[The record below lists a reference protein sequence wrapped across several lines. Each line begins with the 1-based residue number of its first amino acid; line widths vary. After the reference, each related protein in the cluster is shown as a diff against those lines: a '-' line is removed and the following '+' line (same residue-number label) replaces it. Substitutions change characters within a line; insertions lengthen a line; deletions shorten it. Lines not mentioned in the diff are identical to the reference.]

1 MNTRFFLIAA
11 AALTLAA
18 CDNNDPEVQN
28 DPNEIRLYSEFASPA
43 VTGTTRAPQGSSDN
57 LQNQQFVDGTAI
69 SVQVTDNAT
78 SGAITY
84 GLALYTA
91 NGSGQLTKSEGG
103 PQYFPASGSN
113 IDIYAYHPAGAG
125 GELGA
130 FAVQTDQSST
140 ANYIASDLMWASLT
154 NVSRTADAC
163 TLPFSHKLSR
173 VNVHLVKGTGV
184 EDSEINAATITLK
197 DVIYKGTFTA
207 STGTFTAAA
216 ADNAENKSDIT
227 IATNAGSTTT
237 HSAVIVPQTVAGK
250 TFAVT
255 IGSTV
260 KEYTIGSGITYAE
273 GMQYTY
279 TFTVNKT
286 GLTVTSTI
294 TDWGDPDGWDD
305 PGNPTSGDPEAGTI
319 LQF

>member
-1 MNTRFFLIAA
+1 MFIMNTRFFLIAA

-18 CDNNDPEVQN
+18 CDSNDPEVQN

-43 VTGTTRAPQGSSDN
+43 VTGTTRASQGSSDN
-57 LQNQQFVDGTAI
+57 LQNQQFAAGTAI
-69 SVQVTDNAT
+69 SVQVTDKAT
-78 SGAITY
+78 SNAITY
-84 GLALYTA
+84 QLASYTA
-91 NGSGQLTKSEGG
+91 NGSGQLTKSNG

-113 IDIYAYHPAGAG
+113 IDIYAYHPAAAA
-125 GELGA
+125 EN
-130 FAVQTDQSST
+130 FAVEYDQSST

-154 NVSRTADAC
+154 DVARTTNAC
-163 TLPFSHKLSR
+163 LLAFSHKLSR

-184 EDSEINAATITLK
+184 EDSEINSATITLK
-197 DVIYKGTFTA
+197 DVIYKGSFVA
-207 STGTFTAAA
+207 STGTFTAAD
-216 ADNAENKSDIT
+216 DNAENRHDIT

-237 HSAVIVPQTVAGK
+237 HSAVIVPQIVAGK
-250 TFAVT
+250 KFAVT

-260 KEYTIGSGITYAE
+260 KEYTILDGITYAE

-294 TDWGDPDGWDD
+294 SDWGDPTGWAD
-305 PGNPTSGDPEAGTI
+305 PDAP